1 MGCRDWTTA
10 QFFFTKLAL
19 VCATMVQ
26 KIKAGRKKQQ
36 ILIQKKTL
44 EVLSLLFNDTS
55 KTAKSFGFF

>member
-10 QFFFTKLAL
+10 EFFLTKLAL

-36 ILIQKKTL
+36 ILIQKNL
-44 EVLSLLFNDTS
+44 R
-55 KTAKSFGFF
+55 SFITIVQ